1 MVDGTFHSADTGL
14 RIINEIRKI
23 TTEIERCRLEIVLLE
38 VDSQSRTQRK
48 PNSTERMNFG
58 ADPEIRRRT
67 DGSLTKVQSM
77 HIKLSGAV

>member
-14 RIINEIRKI
+14 RIINKIRKI
-23 TTEIERCRLEIVLLE
+23 TTEIERRRLEIVLLE

-67 DGSLTKVQSM
+67 DGQLTHAQSM
-77 HIKLSGAV
+77 PKRDRWPL